1 VFSKLIAAGAV
12 KGGLIAHAHEFSKTM
27 LKPADAQAVISS
39 RPSIRWALGNLS
51 RLAMLQSGSL
61 RLLNDLARLLAR
73 VESMLD
79 GDLIL
84 PAAAH

>member
-1 VFSKLIAAGAV
+1 
-12 KGGLIAHAHEFSKTM
+12 
-27 LKPADAQAVISS
+27 
-39 RPSIRWALGNLS
+39 
-51 RLAMLQSGSL
+51 MLQSGSL